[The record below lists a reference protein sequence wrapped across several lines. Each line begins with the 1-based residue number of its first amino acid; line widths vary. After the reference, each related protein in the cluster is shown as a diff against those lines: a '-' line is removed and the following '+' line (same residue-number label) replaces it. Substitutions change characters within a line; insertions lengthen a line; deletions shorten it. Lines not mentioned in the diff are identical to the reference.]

1 MYKMQIHEID
11 ITMKKYNKKYKYVN
25 ISTYII
31 CEEEQTSSHYAF
43 SSNCYKFVID
53 NINNNI

>member
-1 MYKMQIHEID
+1 M
-11 ITMKKYNKKYKYVN
+11 YKYVN
-25 ISTYII
+25 ISIYVKKNGRY
-31 CEEEQTSSHYAF
+31 YAF